1 MTPTLVEPAAD
12 GPPPDATVSALH
24 DRRIDFRNHR
34 EMLEA
39 NLQRQTEAIR
49 AADLKIALLVPTTTA
64 MLGVLAAMLR
74 DKVLDPFQ
82 VLAVCICAAPLILAF
97 GLMAAGVIP
106 RLRFTPARSLLFF
119 GDLAALKADAAQTA
133 LLSVA
138 PQAYLADLAGQ
149 CHTTASI
156 AGAKHRS
163 VRRAYLAFMV
173 ALPFWL
179 VAIWVLNGG

>member
-12 GPPPDATVSALH
+12 SPLPDSTVSPLH

-34 EMLEA
+34 EMLEN

-74 DKVLDPFQ
+74 DKALDPQ
-82 VLAVCICAAPLILAF
+82 QLAVVCLCAAPLLVAF
-97 GLMAAGVIP
+97 ALMAAGVIP
-106 RLRFTPARSLLFF
+106 RLRFTPSRSLLFF
-119 GDLAALKADAAQTA
+119 GDLAAHKAAEAQTA
-133 LLSVA
+133 LLTVT
-138 PQAYLADLAGQ
+138 PQAYLTDLAAQ

-156 AGAKHRS
+156 AGVKHRS
-163 VRRAYLAFMV
+163 VRRAYLAFLA